1 MAKVERKARQS
12 AVLWTQ
18 IAAATA
24 LSQDGTNTQR
34 GARSGHASLSSG
46 PVDGLH
52 YLPSGIRTPTQASR
66 IC

>member
-18 IAAATA
+18 IAAGTA
-24 LSQDGTNTQR
+24 LSQDGTNT
-34 GARSGHASLSSG
+34 ARRATSRHVAGFG
-46 PVDGLH
+46 PGCPD
-52 YLPSGIRTPTQASR
+52 YLPSGVRTPTQASR

>member
-24 LSQDGTNTQR
+24 LSQDGTNTAHCTIR
-34 GARSGHASLSSG
+34 PCSLSSG

>member
-18 IAAATA
+18 IAPATA
-24 LSQDGTNTQR
+24 LSQDGTNNSAVRDQVYR
-34 GARSGHASLSSG
+34 LASR
-46 PVDGLH
+46 PVGSLR